1 MERASFSQL
10 RSGAESRG
18 PAVGVYLK
26 LGDKLLKWLKS
37 GRKFQERTRKWGRGK
52 IHQEKL
58 ENGGQAFKIKLKSKK
73 KKTTNKLCIHTSFNL
88 SETVLSSRTTNL
100 TLNDSQRTC
109 MTCYQSRNRERSL
122 L

>member
-26 LGDKLLKWLKS
+26 LGDKLLKWSKS
-37 GRKFQERTRKWGRGK
+37 GRKLQERTRKWGRGK

-58 ENGGQAFKIKLKSKK
+58 HNGGQAFKIKLKSEKK
-73 KKTTNKLCIHTSFNL
+73 NTNKLCIHTSFNL
-88 SETVLSSRTTNL
+88 SVTVLLSRTTNL

-109 MTCYQSRNRERSL
+109 MTCYLSRNRERL